1 MIKLSVWEGGI
12 TLAKVQIKVN
22 DNGSFRVTGDVEL
35 VDSQGN
41 AFPAKPAFS
50 LCRCGLSKI
59 CLIATLRIKVNSSL
73 LLEHQRQN
81 NFTCDMHIFLCM
93 FFLFSNSVI
102 SLLFT
107 TFLILLFPF
116 QPAYIFTQFFTFEY
130 FLLAFYFF
138 CAII

>member
-1 MIKLSVWEGGI
+1 MH
-12 TLAKVQIKVN
+12 
-22 DNGSFRVTGDVEL
+22 
-35 VDSQGN
+35 SQQN
-41 AFPAKPAFS
+41 RHFLYAVVVYQ
-50 LCRCGLSKI
+50 KI
-59 CLIATLRIKVNSSL
+59 CLIATLRIKVNSSP